1 VKSCLTEEQIAIFY
15 LPIHSS
21 ELSPEEH
28 LNCGRKASVHFGKP
42 ARIKTQ
48 VKEKVYRAYVH
59 AYAEDGAYEEV
70 LSSRA
75 DSLCAW
81 GVIFVSRVNK
91 KSTIFG

>member
-1 VKSCLTEEQIAIFY
+1 MEEQISIFY

-28 LNCGRKASVHFGKP
+28 LNCDRKARVHFGKP
-42 ARIKTQ
+42 AHIKTQ
-48 VKEKVYRAYVH
+48 LKKKVYRAYVH
-59 AYAEDGAYEEV
+59 AYAEDGAYEKV

-81 GVIFVSRVNK
+81 GVLFVSRVNK
-91 KSTIFG
+91 KALIWLNKVG